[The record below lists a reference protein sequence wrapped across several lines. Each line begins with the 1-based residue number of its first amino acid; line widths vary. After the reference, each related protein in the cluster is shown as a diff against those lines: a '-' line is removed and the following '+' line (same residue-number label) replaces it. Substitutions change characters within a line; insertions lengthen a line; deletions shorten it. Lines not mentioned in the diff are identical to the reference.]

1 MYTYGAPGNQ
11 YFIIEW
17 SNVRTENYNSLNSF
31 QVILYN
37 QTAPP
42 YDDNEI
48 KLQYKTFNNTSSG
61 SFSGYTPIHGGYATI
76 GLENHT
82 SDIGLEYS
90 FNDDYPT
97 AAMELDE
104 LLYLSD
110 VPLAEGVE
118 IPLLTQEEPN
128 NEPIVAIRLLRIA
141 EEEPEEILV
150 EGEEGEEGEEVE
162 GAEATEES
170 AQSEGESSDTDS
182 KGDKNENS

>member
-1 MYTYGAPGNQ
+1 M
-11 YFIIEW
+11 
-17 SNVRTENYNSLNSF
+17 
-31 QVILYN
+31 YN

-97 AAMELDE
+97 AAMELDDYTALYITTRPNVDFSE
-104 LLYLSD
+104 IIFPVSYMNDWNLIGLPVMSSNSSYSFLFPDAIDNTLYSFSGGYINQDLL
-110 VPLAEGVE
+110 
-118 IPLLTQEEPN
+118 IP
-128 NEPIVAIRLLRIA
+128 
-141 EEEPEEILV
+141 
-150 EGEEGEEGEEVE
+150 GSGYW
-162 GAEATEES
+162 
-170 AQSEGESSDTDS
+170 
-182 KGDKNENS
+182 